1 MANGQGLTAKQKAF
15 CHEYIAQR
23 GNARQAAINA
33 GYSVKTAHVQ
43 AHENLNKPN
52 IQEYLRELTE
62 ARMGD
67 LMSRGDQVIE
77 QLMSFAFR
85 ERQTAYSKRTDLVN
99 DIVESEHMYE
109 FDPSIEEANK
119 SLDIL
124 ARIMGLGRSE
134 NADLK
139 RRLMEAQVRRVELE
153 NEALE
158 AKIRPKEG
166 QEEQVGHFI
175 DSLGDY
181 YDDEEEESRPQDV
194 HQETKPGD
202 EESQE

>member
-1 MANGQGLTAKQKAF
+1 MAKHGLTPKQKAF
-15 CHEYIAQR
+15 ADEYIANK
-23 GNARQAAINA
+23 GNATQAAINA
-33 GYSVKTAHVQ
+33 GYSEGTAKEMGY
-43 AHENLNKPN
+43 ENLTKPHVRAY
-52 IQEYLRELTE
+52 IDKRLEDKM
-62 ARMGD
+62 AD
-67 LMSRGDQVIE
+67 LMNRGSQVVE

-85 ERQTAYSKRTDLVN
+85 KRQTAYSKRTDLVN

-139 RRLMEAQVRRVELE
+139 RRLIEAQVRRVELE

-175 DSLGDY
+175 DSLGEY
-181 YDDEEEESRPQDV
+181 YDDEEEEPRPQDV
-194 HQETKPGD
+194 YQETKPGD

>member
-1 MANGQGLTAKQKAF
+1 MAKHGLTPKQKAF
-15 CHEYIAQR
+15 ADEYIANK
-23 GNARQAAINA
+23 GNATQAAINA
-33 GYSVKTAHVQ
+33 GYSEGTAKEMGY
-43 AHENLNKPN
+43 ENLTKPHVRAY
-52 IQEYLRELTE
+52 IDKRLEDKM
-62 ARMGD
+62 AD
-67 LMSRGDQVIE
+67 LMNRGSQVVE

-85 ERQTAYSKRTDLVN
+85 
-99 DIVESEHMYE
+99 
-109 FDPSIEEANK
+109 
-119 SLDIL
+119 
-124 ARIMGLGRSE
+124 
-134 NADLK
+134 DLK

-175 DSLGDY
+175 DSLGEY
-181 YDDEEEESRPQDV
+181 YDDEEEEPRPQDV